1 MSTELPVHSIDTTAS
16 VAPAGLHGPAPSPEH
31 KALLISRVRFL
42 VAFTIAYNVIEAV
55 VALTAGSIA
64 GSAALLGFGLDSVI
78 EVSSALAVAWQ
89 FAGGDHEAREKVALR
104 VIAFSFFG
112 LAAFVKRADQLAEK
126 YGDRFRPTQYLC
138 DLAAKGEGFPA

>member
-112 LAAFVKRADQLAEK
+112 LAAFVTYDAGSSLI
-126 YGDRFRPTQYLC
+126 T
-138 DLAAKGEGFPA
+138 